1 MCRGR
6 TNRISERRETYQG
19 GLVVASGMSA
29 YGFPREQH
37 RDAFQFAVVAG
48 RRDDRPGLV
57 GVSRR
62 LLASRF
68 SSTARFVDHTLRS
81 LSGGWA
87 LRVIGQENG
96 HRVSKHLR
104 KLGQLAARQC
114 QCRHFEKDRSFWG
127 APYPLSPIG
136 LEIISIASPA
146 AHGTVLASNRRAART
161 AAPARESYGG
171 FARYPI
177 ATQEARSRVSF
188 SSASHPASRH
198 LNSPTA
204 LPGPSRSYEARRN
217 ESLIG
222 EADEPDSNHTRSRR
236 ANRRRLL
243 RV

>member
-114 QCRHFEKDRSFWG
+114 QTQVPSLRKGPFFLGGTVPTFAYWLGNYFD
-127 APYPLSPIG
+127 
-136 LEIISIASPA
+136 SIAGSSRN
-146 AHGTVLASNRRAART
+146 GFGV
-161 AAPARESYGG
+161 ESKGG
-171 FARYPI
+171 KN
-177 ATQEARSRVSF
+177 
-188 SSASHPASRH
+188 SSAGKGKLWRICPIPHSHPG
-198 LNSPTA
+198 
-204 LPGPSRSYEARRN
+204 GPLARF
-217 ESLIG
+217 
-222 EADEPDSNHTRSRR
+222 
-236 ANRRRLL
+236 
-243 RV
+243 V